1 MASSPSLQ
9 GPMGFSLDEMR
20 TVSGSKAR
28 RAPGVPRS
36 MRCCASCAMAYSL
49 KNGMAAPAES
59 RLAMRPRS
67 RREKP
72 RCRRE
77 SLSLAERD
85 MGHSSRIENDAR
97 LGAAWT
103 GFSNDTLEERRM
115 SMAAMFPI
123 RSEEHTSELQ
133 SPCNLVCRLLLEKK
147 N

>member
-85 MGHSSRIENDAR
+85 MGHSSESKMMLDWERPGRVSQTILWRNAGCQWREAVDSAIC
-97 LGAAWT
+97 
-103 GFSNDTLEERRM
+103 LE
-115 SMAAMFPI
+115 
-123 RSEEHTSELQ
+123 
-133 SPCNLVCRLLLEKK
+133 PCLDHL
-147 N
+147 